1 MFYIQNAFQKKRGG
15 KVNDAEFNEDVKKYG
30 DMLFRLAYSCTGNM
44 SVCDDIVQETFIKY
58 YRLGKDFDGE
68 EGKKAWL
75 IRITINCCHNHTR
88 FWWHSR
94 RSELSENE
102 PAKESGD
109 NDELIALRDALQKLR
124 PIYREVIH
132 LYYYEGFTTGQ
143 IAKMLRVSTSA
154 ITSRLQRGRE
164 ILKKY
169 LE

>member
-1 MFYIQNAFQKKRGG
+1 M
-15 KVNDAEFNEDVKKYG
+15 NDAEFTEDVKKYG

-58 YRLGKDFDGE
+58 YRLGKDFDSE

-75 IRITINCCHNHTR
+75 IRVTINSCHNHTR

-94 RSELSENE
+94 RSELTDT
-102 PAKESGD
+102 ESAHEHGD
-109 NDELIALRDALQKLR
+109 SDELIALRDALQKLR

>member
-1 MFYIQNAFQKKRGG
+1 M
-15 KVNDAEFNEDVKKYG
+15 NDAGFTVDVNKYG
-30 DMLFRLAYSCTGNM
+30 DMLFRLAYSCTGDM

-58 YRLGKDFDGE
+58 YRLGKDFERE
-68 EGKKAWL
+68 ESKKAWL
-75 IRITINCCHNHTR
+75 IRVTINRCHNHTK

-102 PAKESGD
+102 PVKEYSD
-109 NDELIALRDALQKLR
+109 NDELLSLREALQKLR

-132 LYYYEGFTTGQ
+132 LYYYEGFTAGQ
-143 IAKMLRVSTSA
+143 IAGILHLSTSA

-164 ILKKY
+164 MLKKY